1 MLAFISGI
9 VDAQNHNTSYTS
21 YQDANELLHALMG
34 NLGTD
39 SETEAL
45 AILDRFTR
53 VEGARKMLNY
63 PML

>member
-1 MLAFISGI
+1 M
-9 VDAQNHNTSYTS
+9 N
-21 YQDANELLHALMG
+21 